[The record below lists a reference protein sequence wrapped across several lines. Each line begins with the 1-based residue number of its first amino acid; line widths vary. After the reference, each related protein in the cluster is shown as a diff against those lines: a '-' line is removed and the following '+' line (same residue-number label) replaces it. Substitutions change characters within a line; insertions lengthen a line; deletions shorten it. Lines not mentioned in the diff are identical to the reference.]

1 MTELEKE
8 LKNTYQSVEMKFSM
22 EVQETQDAFIFFI
35 LSEFAANNYNIVVE
49 KQELVRAIQLIRMS
63 KEYGPSIDE
72 RWATATEQSEALS
85 REYMRGY
92 KAGVDS
98 QYINI
103 MDILEGVKRDN
114 EQNNEN

>member
-1 MTELEKE
+1 
-8 LKNTYQSVEMKFSM
+8 
-22 EVQETQDAFIFFI
+22 
-35 LSEFAANNYNIVVE
+35 
-49 KQELVRAIQLIRMS
+49 MS

-72 RWATATEQSEALS
+72 RWTTATEQSEALS

-98 QYINI
+98 QYHKI

>member
-1 MTELEKE
+1 MTEFDRRFEDIYQ
-8 LKNTYQSVEMKFSM
+8 NTVNKAVM
-22 EVQETQDAFIFFI
+22 EVQETQDAFIFST
-35 LSEFAANNYNIVVE
+35 LREFAANNYNITIE
-49 KQELVRAIQLIRMS
+49 KEEIVKAIQLIRMS

-72 RWATATEQSEALS
+72 RWATATEQSEVLS

-98 QYINI
+98 QYHKI

>member
-1 MTELEKE
+1 MTKLEDIH
-8 LKNTYQSVEMKFSM
+8 QSTISRVAM
-22 EVQETQDAFIFFI
+22 EVAETQDQFIFETI
-35 LSEFAANNYNIVVE
+35 SNYAANNYKITIEKEEIV
-49 KQELVRAIQLIRMS
+49 KAIQLIRMS

-72 RWATATEQSEALS
+72 RWTTATEQSEALS

-98 QYINI
+98 QYRKI
-103 MDILEGVKRDN
+103 MDILEGAKRDN